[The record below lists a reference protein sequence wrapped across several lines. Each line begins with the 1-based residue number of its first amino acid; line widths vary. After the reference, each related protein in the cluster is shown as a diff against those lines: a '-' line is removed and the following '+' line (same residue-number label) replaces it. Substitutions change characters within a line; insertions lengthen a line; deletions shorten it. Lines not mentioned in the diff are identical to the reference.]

1 MPDIARDAATDGG
14 NNGGTTTSRTFAHT
28 CSGSGRYLFVP
39 VKGGLVSDGDLVTGA
54 TYDGVEMT
62 LIGKRSPGGAGTEGN
77 RWIYLFGLK
86 NPTSGTHNVVVSSSA
101 NVYILAGAVSYT
113 GADQTS
119 DLGAIDVSGDG
130 STLTVVNTL
139 TLTVSVTA
147 TGCWLV
153 SVMGWFN
160 ASFHMTAGAAPTTH
174 VVDDVNFGTWSFFD
188 SDGPVGTG
196 SQSLEGVG
204 SGVSDG
210 LNGIIAALKPDTGTP
225 VALLLGQEM
234 M

>member
-39 VKGGLVSDGDLVTGA
+39 VKGGLVSDGDLVTG
-54 TYDGVEMT
+54 G
-62 LIGKRSPGGAGTEGN
+62 
-77 RWIYLFGLK
+77 
-86 NPTSGTHNVVVSSSA
+86 
-101 NVYILAGAVSYT
+101 
-113 GADQTS
+113 
-119 DLGAIDVSGDG
+119 
-130 STLTVVNTL
+130 
-139 TLTVSVTA
+139 
-147 TGCWLV
+147 
-153 SVMGWFN
+153 FN